1 MRRHHGH
8 SREVVSGAMSPYLAM
23 CLSEHFRAMAVAY
36 LYCLGLYAESFTM
49 LAIYLRNH
57 NA

>member
-1 MRRHHGH
+1 M
-8 SREVVSGAMSPYLAM
+8 VSGAMSPYLAM
-23 CLSEHFRAMAVAY
+23 CLSACFRAMAIAY

-57 NA
+57 DV